1 MEENNSNSKFQRFFK
16 EYGGAVIGGIVS
28 LLLCFTK
35 IYKLLLYIVIILAG
49 IVVGNYVQKNKENV
63 KTKLKE
69 FIDKV

>member
-1 MEENNSNSKFQRFFK
+1 MEENNSKNKFQNFFK
-16 EYGGAVIGGIVS
+16 EYGGGVIGGVVA
-28 LLLCFTK
+28 LLLCFTE
-35 IYKLLLYIVIILAG
+35 IYKLLLYIVIVLAG